1 MGKGDSYALQASL
14 LQNYIHNGGE
24 MQKQYQAVHS
34 VLKGSGE
41 LKREEVIE
49 KVSVA
54 LNLDK
59 VAVGKSIDKWLK
71 EMKEAGLAENV
82 RHAYWEF

>member
-1 MGKGDSYALQASL
+1 MGKGDSCALQASL
-14 LQNYIHNGGE
+14 LQDYINNGGE
-24 MQKQYQAVHS
+24 MQRQYQAVHN
-34 VLKGSGE
+34 VLKGSGV

-59 VAVGKSIDKWLK
+59 AEVGKSINNWLK
-71 EMKEAGLAENV
+71 EMKETGLAENV
-82 RHAYWEF
+82 SYGYWKF

>member
-1 MGKGDSYALQASL
+1 MGKGDSRALQASL
-14 LQNYIHNGGE
+14 LQDYIHNGGE
-24 MQKQYQAVHS
+24 MQKQYQAVYN

-59 VAVGKSIDKWLK
+59 VEVGKSINKWLR
-71 EMKEAGLAENV
+71 EMKEAGLSESD
-82 RHAYWEF
+82 RHGYWKF